1 MTGLHDCWGTE
12 DTAPPRKD
20 LTRFDP
26 CRERVCRPRFDR
38 WSLERPAHAVQSS
51 RAPER
56 ALLFFFCVFLMGC
69 RCGQNGFKRSIE
81 FTKVPPAREGGP
93 AILERI
99 EGRVVGAHSG
109 QQLVLYARSGQWW
122 VQPLTNQPF
131 TKIQTD
137 SKCSNSTHLAPEYA
151 ALLLDTVS
159 PPPSIMTALHAP
171 PHA

>member
-26 CRERVCRPRFDR
+26 CREPVCRPRFDR
-38 WSLERPAHAVQSS
+38 WNLERPAHAVQSS

-56 ALLFFFCVFLMGC
+56 ALLFFFCVFLIGC
-69 RCGQNGFKRSIE
+69 RSGQNGFKPSIE

-99 EGRVVGAHSG
+99 DGRVVGPHSG
-109 QQLVLYARSGQWW
+109 HQFVLYPRIAQCIFH
-122 VQPLTNQPF
+122 PLTTHPSPH
-131 TKIQTD
+131 IQHNY
-137 SKCSNSTHLAPEYA
+137 KSTI
-151 ALLLDTVS
+151 S
-159 PPPSIMTALHAP
+159 P
-171 PHA
+171 